1 MKLYFLSVARL
12 RINIQQGVVMK
23 RYFEFVGEDKS
34 RKSEAAAKFWE
45 VAVDESKLTVRFGK
59 IGTNGQLKE
68 KDLGS
73 SEAANS
79 EAEKLITEKTKKGYV
94 EK

>member
-1 MKLYFLSVARL
+1 MK
-12 RINIQQGVVMK
+12 K
-23 RYFEFVGEDKS
+23 YFEFIGEDKS

-45 VAVDESKLTVRFGK
+45 VQVNESLLTVRFGK
-59 IGTNGQLKE
+59 IGTNGQVKE

-73 SEAANS
+73 NEAAAA
-79 EAEKLITEKTKKGYV
+79 EAAKLIAEKTKKGYI

>member
-1 MKLYFLSVARL
+1 
-12 RINIQQGVVMK
+12 MK
-23 RYFEFVGEDKS
+23 RYFEFVGEDKA
-34 RKSEAAAKFWE
+34 RKSETAAKFWE
-45 VAVDESKLTVRFGK
+45 VAVDESKLTVHFGK

-79 EAEKLITEKTKKGYV
+79 EAEKLIAEKNKKGYV
-94 EK
+94 EKKL